1 MKGDQTQLF
10 ELVFEF
16 WRADFCLAD
25 FLRVKVETTCAI
37 NWFGTFSPTQWSWES
52 NVSWNIFLYCL
63 SAWLIWNKLQ
73 IDSSPFNRKIEK
85 TYFLNLQLNHLKT
98 YLYFSLHLPKKWFT
112 LYLKARD
119 YPLTQS
125 NSTFVSVKLTSSDI
139 SERLSVAP

>member
-16 WRADFCLAD
+16 WRADFCLAN

-37 NWFGTFSPTQWSWES
+37 NWFGTFSPTQRSWES
-52 NVSWNIFLYCL
+52 NVNCNIFWYCL
-63 SAWLIWNKLQ
+63 SDWLVWNKLQ
-73 IDSSPFNRKIEK
+73 IDSSPFNRKIEN
-85 TYFLNLQLNHLKT
+85 TFFLNLLLNHL
-98 YLYFSLHLPKKWFT
+98 KWFT

-119 YPLTQS
+119 YSITQS